1 MTTNEQRAGIKRQL
15 DELIT
20 EAWRRLGSYPCEAEW
35 CAAEGT
41 ERTESSE
48 RYCPDHYRMLS

>member
-1 MTTNEQRAGIKRQL
+1 MTDRQSVKDKIDRAV
-15 DELIT
+15 T
-20 EAWRRLGSYPCEAEW
+20 EAWTSVGSYPCEAEW

-48 RYCPDHYRMLS
+48 RYCKEHMP